1 MTSTFLRSL
10 FYGSVAGV
18 SYDGGVYVGPQL
30 STGLSRC
37 LYGAPGTLYVQFLY
51 VTASEPGLSAS
62 ITVRNSRGAAF
73 QPYAATVLSNLPQS
87 VGRVYVTDYST
98 LVTKSL
104 VLEENK
110 TCKRSSKSLQ
120 ALCSNIVITNSTVI
134 YADVTSVNDAPED
147 GNIGVTRADAITF
160 VSSRLETSNNTPS
173 TIFCKN
179 FTLLSPSSILLSSS
193 LTINSTDIVHLYG
206 PVKENAAFAGNN
218 ISFGVYTTVNISLS
232 NVEVSQVIMSAKN
245 IYGYNVSLMAMSG
258 KVNPGYSFV
267 FNQSYCN
274 VTTYV
279 PNSIVLNAQRS
290 LILSNGSFVHGAGI
304 ALCGHDVNIGKGTVI
319 RTDGMGLSA
328 GQGAGAGG
336 SFPNSGGGGGGFGGS
351 GGTGQAAVP
360 TGGRS
365 YGTLTR
371 TSYGSGGGCYN
382 NVTWVCQQGGQ
393 GGGYINVKAIIM
405 NLHGNLTANGN
416 NGVSN
421 AGGGAG
427 GFISMQF
434 KSINGDGFVFARG
447 GDGGSGVFPGGGG
460 GGGFISLTTYS
471 AIKSTSTLTFE
482 GSISANG
489 GSPGQYQALGLQAG
503 VLPASA
509 GSAGP
514 VMLPDCDPGFGNSA
528 TQGRICVACEVG
540 LFSPGGSGPCMPCTN
555 KPPHAIYTQSAWYNG
570 NCPYQCENGYTTDQ
584 CYDPFQEFLYDKIGL
599 SGFIGSCIGFFALIL
614 LPLVYYRYKKYND
627 WEDKEKRNLD
637 IFGKAFFYDT
647 YEDGM
652 GGKSRR
658 RDPGQPAVSID
669 SMFSAEN
676 PMFHHTSKPG
686 DEFNEHGENK
696 WMKIRPITHK
706 SGKDGRREIRM
717 VDQDM
722 IFHAYRMNLMGSN
735 EPFSSR
741 GGAWHLPLR
750 RPDCLKP
757 TLLAA
762 QYYQF
767 AKEINRLLEWK
778 LFSVEMFTYYLVL
791 FLTPPLGSYYMRQ
804 LRHRRTQRL
813 LNFISSYD
821 HACFRCPIQRRL
833 KNSLRVGISPDSTL
847 AYIDVLFD
855 EAHFTKSCKPLCPL
869 GQTKLPAAFKFAGL
883 GTYSTP
889 YYIDTND
896 LLLQAVSQT
905 DVASAFIDEAWI
917 TFVYNLNIHLR
928 TLQCDAIYM
937 GARSLMK
944 FLEDPVHTKDLGGL
958 VVQFCTF
965 ENECDDS
972 TVEEKLV
979 GARSKKEQRRRTIQ
993 QAVTEDMQSPVDAH
1007 HHHGGPPTT
1016 GGGGGGGSGHH
1027 DDLARDSFIDMMRPS
1042 RATKENWFHHVG
1054 DILHIP
1060 PVMISQK
1067 SSSKTDLRESTAVEI
1082 TMSEL
1087 GSVHSSSSAE
1097 KTTNPGNNTNTP
1109 HQGGGGGHGRSAPA
1123 TPSTIDS
1130 ATGSA
1135 GKKSGAAGGTDGAG
1149 EMPIRAP
1156 TPPPDSL
1163 MSMCGSLWERF
1174 FACLLAYG
1182 CCCWSWCF
1190 TAASTTA
1197 TAATALTKPR
1207 EQQSLQVMDFIE
1219 TCEAIRSG
1227 RLSMGILV
1235 YHPKVVAETYIIQPE
1250 DYVSD
1255 LEDDDVLD
1263 ETILFDG
1270 RDDSEDESSFA
1281 EMKTGDDRSR
1291 RRGASFDS
1299 NGGDDDD
1306 EEFSP
1311 SRRVNFGTTTIAS
1324 STANNM
1330 DISMSGTSSSM
1341 LRNYGAKADEMAKF
1355 YRIMME
1361 AETGQLP
1368 EKSGSISSVSAGG
1381 ILSPGSSM
1389 SISMKNPSFSELSP
1403 SVFPFPM
1410 VASSR
1415 TTSFSGQFVPPP
1427 SSTISTPMAN
1437 RPLPPISSPTS
1448 SAFKSVESLPAT
1460 TTSPISA
1467 EKRSPERTTGK
1478 KTGATAAS
1486 SSSSSAAAATASA
1499 APPATTAVTD
1509 AEGYTEF
1516 ISRRRLKSIFPT
1528 RSFADDED
1536 ETEVEDRPQVRDDQG
1551 YDTENKEGP
1560 TTASATKPPVSF
1572 SRTYSVFNPQGS
1584 FDSNEGSS
1592 RHGRRDSRDP
1602 PFDGDDENNGDDIDT
1617 NGDRNNNESNTN
1629 SSTKARPKSQRASRR
1644 ILQEVMNGDYS
1655 LHDDSLIIGDD
1666 LSGVHGETRQRPSR
1680 SMEEAYSQ
1688 RFSEI
1693 SESQTGR
1700 DTFTSETGAIRGRSK
1715 SYNERKF
1722 IARAQAKA
1730 ARTPRKSATDLQM
1743 EHAAQLRRLRRQRRK
1758 QAQTLSGRSDLA
1770 PSCFQHPVRA
1780 WVYSNIKLQGAFSSG
1795 RLGTVDE
1802 TDTITAGGAALKDVE
1817 LGLTTPSSGG
1827 DGSKTPVVI
1836 RTTFDVSHEMD
1847 GEEDDDDSRRRSI
1860 STSSRKKRHSRGAT
1874 DDAPFESQMSDR
1886 FRDSIL
1892 PASFFSRM
1900 TFSGRGTH
1908 TQEDEDDEERGG
1920 TSDRKSLAGG
1930 RRSSSNRPKS
1940 IRTIFGSYT
1949 TNTASSSSSGHKS
1962 SGKRATGSGS
1972 ARGSGK
1978 RRPVNADGSSSRS
1991 RAPTSATAT
2000 PVATHNSNQLT
2011 TTTPFTPSEKSSS
2024 ALPPATTATSFNT
2037 TTPTFW
2043 TDLMESLRARWRLA
2057 YINNFYVFFFTR
2069 FMVGYNI
2076 FPYGPT
2082 YVRRLIE
2089 LPLFLLSLSDCI
2101 LWVLILSTSLCVSND
2116 VTKCTDHR
2124 AFNLMISLWPGAFI
2138 LAPISGMIAIVLGPS
2153 STLARIYA
2161 MFSRLAGINNLVLIA
2176 VVIQFSS
2183 YYLSIDQFSIWP
2195 VVALTSGRLF
2205 QTFMVDLYIA
2215 HIEKLRYTRGWDGLH
2230 TSLFKTRD
2238 NKVVINS

>member
-1 MTSTFLRSL
+1 MTSTFLRGL

-232 NVEVSQVIMSAKN
+232 NVDVSQVIMSAKN

-258 KVNPGYSFV
+258 KINPGYSFV
-267 FNQSYCN
+267 FNQSNCN

-290 LILSNGSFVHGAGI
+290 LILSNGSFVHGSGI
-304 ALCGHDVNIGKGTVI
+304 ALCGHDVNIAKGTVI

-365 YGTLTR
+365 YGSLTH
-371 TSYGSGGGCYN
+371 TAYGSGGGCYY
-382 NVTWVCQQGGQ
+382 NVSWACQQGGQ
-393 GGGYINVKAIIM
+393 GGGYINVKANNV

-427 GFISMQF
+427 GYISMQF
-434 KSINGDGFVFARG
+434 KSINGDGFIFARG
-447 GDGGSGVFPGGGG
+447 GNGGSGIFPGGGG
-460 GGGFISLTTYS
+460 GGGYISLATYS
-471 AIKSTSTLTFE
+471 AIKSTSALTFE
-482 GSISANG
+482 GSIAANG
-489 GSPGQYQALGLQAG
+489 GNPGQYQALGVQAG

-614 LPLVYYRYKKYND
+614 LPLAYYRYKKYYD

-686 DEFNEHGENK
+686 DEFNEHGESK

-778 LFSVEMFTYYLVL
+778 LFSVEMFTYYVVL

-972 TVEEKLV
+972 AVEDKLV

-993 QAVTEDMQSPVDAH
+993 QAATQDMQSPADH
-1007 HHHGGPPTT
+1007 Q
-1016 GGGGGGGSGHH
+1016 GGGGGGGGGGNGHH

-1087 GSVHSSSSAE
+1087 GSVHSSASAE
-1097 KTTNPGNNTNTP
+1097 KTASPGNTNTNP
-1109 HQGGGGGHGRSAPA
+1109 HQGGGGHARSVPA
-1123 TPSTIDS
+1123 TPIDS
-1130 ATGSA
+1130 ATGS
-1135 GKKSGAAGGTDGAG
+1135 SGGMKGAAAAAAGGTDGTG
-1149 EMPIRAP
+1149 DIPIRAP
-1156 TPPPDSL
+1156 TPPPDSFV
-1163 MSMCGSLWERF
+1163 SMCGSLWERL

-1190 TAASTTA
+1190 TAVSTTA
-1197 TAATALTKPR
+1197 TAATAITKPR
-1207 EQQSLQVMDFIE
+1207 DQQSLQVMDFIE

-1263 ETILFDG
+1263 ETILTEG

-1291 RRGASFDS
+1291 RRGTSIDS
-1299 NGGDDDD
+1299 HGGEDDD

-1324 STANNM
+1324 SAANV

-1341 LRNYGAKADEMAKF
+1341 LRSYGAKAEEMAKF

-1381 ILSPGSSM
+1381 VLSPGSSM

-1427 SSTISTPMAN
+1427 SSAITTPMAN
-1437 RPLPPISSPTS
+1437 RPLPPTSSPAS
-1448 SAFKSVESLPAT
+1448 SAFKTVGPLAT
-1460 TTSPISA
+1460 TTAPPVSA
-1467 EKRSPERTTGK
+1467 EKHSPERVTGG
-1478 KTGATAAS
+1478 KT
-1486 SSSSSAAAATASA
+1486 AAATAA
-1499 APPATTAVTD
+1499 ATAVTD

-1528 RSFADDED
+1528 RNFADEED
-1536 ETEVEDRPQVRDDQG
+1536 ETEVEDRAHVRDDQG
-1551 YDTENKEGP
+1551 YDTENKDG
-1560 TTASATKPPVSF
+1560 ASATKPPVSF

-1584 FDSNEGSS
+1584 FDSNEDSS

-1602 PFDGDDENNGDDIDT
+1602 PMDDGEEGNNGGDDIDA
-1617 NGDRNNNESNTN
+1617 NGDRNND
-1629 SSTKARPKSQRASRR
+1629 KPRPKSQRASRR
-1644 ILQEVMNGDYS
+1644 ILQEVMIGEYS

-1666 LSGVHGETRQRPSR
+1666 GETRQLPSR
-1680 SMEEAYSQ
+1680 SLEEAYSQ

-1758 QAQTLSGRSDLA
+1758 QTQTLSGRSDLA

-1795 RLGTVDE
+1795 RLGITDE
-1802 TDTITAGGAALKDVE
+1802 ADAVSAGGALKDVE

-1827 DGSKTPVVI
+1827 GGGDGGKTPVVI
-1836 RTTFDVSHEMD
+1836 RTTFDVSHEVD
-1847 GEEDDDDSRRRSI
+1847 GEEDDDDIRRRSI
-1860 STSSRKKRHSRGAT
+1860 STSSRKKRHSRGAFAST

-1908 TQEDEDDEERGG
+1908 TQDDEDDEETG

-1930 RRSSSNRPKS
+1930 RSSSHRPKS

-1949 TNTASSSSSGHKS
+1949 SSSGASSGQKS
-1962 SGKRATGSGS
+1962 SGKRNSGSGS
-1972 ARGSGK
+1972 HRNSGK
-1978 RRPVNADGSSSRS
+1978 RRPVNPDGGSSRS
-1991 RAPTSATAT
+1991 RGPTSATAT
-2000 PVATHNSNQLT
+2000 PMATNSGQVT
-2011 TTTPFTPSEKSSS
+2011 TTTPFTPSEKKVGAAAGATTTSST
-2024 ALPPATTATSFNT
+2024 ALTPSATTASITPT
-2037 TTPTFW
+2037 TAQPTFW

-2116 VTKCTDHR
+2116 VTKCADHR

-2238 NKVVINS
+2238 NKQVINS